1 MFGFETLRRRTERV
15 RLRIDARTTAALRQ
29 AALCAGLLL
38 CTVQGAAAAGEAE
51 RWQALFAAVP
61 ALPATPLEASQKI
74 SARTVQSEG
83 LGITQLR
90 IEVADAGLRAL
101 QQQVDQ
107 LFAPTSQTVAR
118 QIRRNMEAAEK
129 DPALAEMARRID
141 QAWQPDPAHPDKPP
155 TLEEMRR
162 FNREI
167 EAVLGPMSAAAS
179 AAPAPRSEIAAYR
192 LELQR
197 ATPRA
202 GQFMQRLSD
211 QQRQYARQHAQADR
225 EAIAQLNGANV
236 PATARALLA
245 RHDALAQQQLADA
258 TAILQEAR
266 ETLAPRVKRM
276 AELARAAEQRDA
288 PPGERNNAYAVLKSY
303 VEFLLTLQ
311 RETLQDVGFWGGI
324 RVAAALPAPAQAG
337 TRSLYAHALAPGF
350 ELRANGELPLSLP
363 YYPIGRAIVV
373 GLEPGIR

>member
-1 MFGFETLRRRTERV
+1 
-15 RLRIDARTTAALRQ
+15 
-29 AALCAGLLL
+29 
-38 CTVQGAAAAGEAE
+38 
-51 RWQALFAAVP
+51 
-61 ALPATPLEASQKI
+61 
-74 SARTVQSEG
+74 
-83 LGITQLR
+83 
-90 IEVADAGLRAL
+90 
-101 QQQVDQ
+101 
-107 LFAPTSQTVAR
+107 
-118 QIRRNMEAAEK
+118 
-129 DPALAEMARRID
+129 
-141 QAWQPDPAHPDKPP
+141 
-155 TLEEMRR
+155 
-162 FNREI
+162 
-167 EAVLGPMSAAAS
+167 VLGPITPAS
-179 AAPAPRSEIAAYR
+179 DALAPRSEIAAYR

-225 EAIAQLNGANV
+225 EAIAQLKAADV
-236 PATARALLA
+236 SATARTLVA
-245 RHDALAQQQLADA
+245 HHHALAQQPLADA
-258 TAILQEAR
+258 TAILTETR

-276 AELARAAEQRDA
+276 AELARAAEQRNA

-337 TRSLYAHALAPGF
+337 TRSLYDHALAPGF
-350 ELRANGELPLSLP
+350 ELRANGDLPLSLP